1 MKYFFPELKD
11 KKKQLKSRDEFLK
24 DMNFALNNGKVYQ
37 ATERLNKKPINVSH
51 RIFNAL
57 GKLLYDF

>member
-1 MKYFFPELKD
+1 
-11 KKKQLKSRDEFLK
+11 
-24 DMNFALNNGKVYQ
+24 MNFALHNGKVYQ
-37 ATERLNKKPINVSH
+37 ATERLNKKPANVSH